1 MIEDND
7 QMGQQREKCVCNTL
21 TPTFVCWLGDSSSY
35 SCQRQKGGHWK
46 RWKYPYF
53 LMARLGQEIH
63 DGKVC
68 IEEQLSN
75 SKELFFYVKG
85 RLSWCKNVKKHH
97 P

>member
-1 MIEDND
+1 
-7 QMGQQREKCVCNTL
+7 MG
-21 TPTFVCWLGDSSSY
+21 
-35 SCQRQKGGHWK
+35 
-46 RWKYPYF
+46 
-53 LMARLGQEIH
+53 RLGQEIH

-75 SKELFFYVKG
+75 SKELVFYVKG